1 MIVSIIFVNS
11 KLQQNFLTVWIKVQS
26 TDWKIHRHK
35 GWKLTHKCRASNEF
49 DFTFRL
55 ALVTWLGELFVVALV
70 SIEVDTARHARLEQ
84 DHDGKEHF
92 RADFLDD
99 FCELFKTYF
108 FVCSENNFNEFE
120 NFLLSLDSIEEHL
133 AASTLLRKRAFTWNN
148 TLYTVSDWD
157 VTKDKSD
164 IVLDDEAIFVEVVSK
179 WLDNKTYISNTSL
192 SLVSS
197 VL

>member
-1 MIVSIIFVNS
+1 MR
-11 KLQQNFLTVWIKVQS
+11 
-26 TDWKIHRHK
+26 DWNKIMM
-35 GWKLTHKCRASNEF
+35 
-49 DFTFRL
+49 
-55 ALVTWLGELFVVALV
+55 
-70 SIEVDTARHARLEQ
+70 AR
-84 DHDGKEHF
+84 
-92 RADFLDD
+92 
-99 FCELFKTYF
+99 KTYF